1 MTDNTIIKLLEYYNK
16 TNVSVYNIALSK
28 LSIFNNVI

>member
-1 MTDNTIIKLLEYYNK
+1 MADNTITKFSEYYSK
-16 TNVSVYNIALSK
+16 TNASVYNIALSK